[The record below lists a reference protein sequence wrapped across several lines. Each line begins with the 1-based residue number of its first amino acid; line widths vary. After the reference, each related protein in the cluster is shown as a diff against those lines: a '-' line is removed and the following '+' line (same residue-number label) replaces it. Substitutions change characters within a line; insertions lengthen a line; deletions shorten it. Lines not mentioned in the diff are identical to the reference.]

1 MCQTLTGQQA
11 ERSCRERGSGGKLLW
26 FHSGS
31 VMLVLHTSCNF
42 FFFSTRRFEWL
53 HTFEGF
59 SSTNSHNEN
68 DLNRVEHA
76 PTG

>member
-42 FFFSTRRFEWL
+42 FFFPQ
-53 HTFEGF
+53 G
-59 SSTNSHNEN
+59 
-68 DLNRVEHA
+68 DLSGYILLRGLVVLTA
-76 PTG
+76 TMKMT